1 MPLEAR
7 DLACLWDMAE
17 AAEAVVDM
25 TSAVPLTAYL
35 NDRMRQLAVERAVEI
50 IGEAA
55 RQVGADVKRSNPG
68 IPWRLIIAQRNVL
81 AHDYGAIDPE
91 RMWRLAVQD
100 IPALLGRLK
109 PILAEAE
116 GGK

>member
-1 MPLEAR
+1 MLLEAR
-7 DLACLWDMAE
+7 DLACLWDMVD
-17 AAEAVVDM
+17 AAQAVVDM
-25 TSAVPLTAYL
+25 TSGVHLSTYL
-35 NDRMRQLAVERAVEI
+35 KERMRQLAVERAVEI

-55 RQVGADVKRSNPG
+55 KQVGEGVKEGNPG

-100 IPALLGRLK
+100 IPSLLLQLRPLLEK
-109 PILAEAE
+109 AE
-116 GGK
+116 GGV

>member
-7 DLACLWDMAE
+7 DLACLWDMAD

-25 TSAVPLTAYL
+25 TSAIPLATYL

-55 RQVGADVKRSNPG
+55 KHVSEDVKRGNPG
-68 IPWRLIIAQRNVL
+68 IPWRLIISQRNVL

-100 IPALLGRLK
+100 IPSLLAQLRPL
-109 PILAEAE
+109 LAEAE
-116 GGK
+116 GRA